1 MSQTG
6 TAWAGDG
13 AQKVTILHGYYS
25 ATEYQVKEEQA
36 DAIIKTAA
44 YHREF
49 FALSLIWFS
58 PSVHAAVLPSLS
70 TPFQRTSNAGLGQ
83 LDQLPAELL
92 HDIIY
97 RLDVRSLLK
106 FRQTNL
112 RSRQTVDSIK
122 KYQVVLSHGLNLFC
136 ALLRTRLA
144 ANISLLD
151 FYDTL
156 CTKACSICGEFGG
169 FMSLLTWRRCC
180 FKCLRQAPEIKVGT
194 LVSARTRFR
203 MTEAELVQIKSFK
216 NLPGFYSLNGKAYN
230 RLITVVPIHQAS
242 LICRKPLS
250 TKTSSFTINRDRP
263 NNLNF
268 MGSCALPYYDKTT
281 GSVEHGV
288 SCAGCQLALEKGIFD
303 NKCEQWGVDAR
314 DKVYA
319 RDGFLEHFRRCEHAQ
334 MLWRS
339 SDEGRKTPPELP
351 VEAQC
356 GGRFNWRE

>member
-13 AQKVTILHGYYS
+13 DLKVIPHGYYS
-25 ATEYQVKEEQA
+25 ATEYQVKEQQA

-44 YHREF
+44 YHREV
-49 FALSLIWFS
+49 FARSVIWF
-58 PSVHAAVLPSLS
+58 PPRQHAAVLPSLS
-70 TPFQRTSNAGLGQ
+70 TPFQRTSNAGLGP

-122 KYQVVLSHGLNLFC
+122 KYQVVISHGLNLFC

-144 ANISLLD
+144 ADISLLD
-151 FYDTL
+151 FYDAL

-194 LVSARTRFR
+194 LVSVRTRFH
-203 MTEAELVQIKSFK
+203 MTEAELAQVKSFT
-216 NLPGFYSLNGKAYN
+216 NLPGFYSLYGKAYKR
-230 RLITVVPIHQAS
+230 RLITVVSIHQAI
-242 LICRKPLS
+242 LICREPLS
-250 TKTSSFTINRDRP
+250 TKTSSLTIDRDRR
-263 NNLNF
+263 NHLNF
-268 MGSCALPYYDKTT
+268 MGSCALPYYDKTA

-288 SCAGCQLALEKGIFD
+288 PCAGCQFALEKGIFD
-303 NKCEQWGVDAR
+303 NKCEQWGLMFATN
-314 DKVYA
+314 
-319 RDGFLEHFRRCEHAQ
+319 
-334 MLWRS
+334 
-339 SDEGRKTPPELP
+339 DEGRKTPPELP